1 MDFQIMYTDSI
12 NKAALLVLFGLCGVI
27 KPNICLQLDS
37 VNGNG
42 DLIFSCYKLS
52 MTLRRYLSL
61 LYDLSKFSPVTCTRK
76 ECVSLYTLNFLSC
89 FSQKG
94 MKPF

>member
-1 MDFQIMYTDSI
+1 MDFQIMYTDNI
-12 NKAALLVLFGLCGVI
+12 NKAALLVLFGPCGII

-52 MTLRRYLSL
+52 MTLRCCLSL
-61 LYDLSKFSPVTCTRK
+61 LYDLLKIHTCN
-76 ECVSLYTLNFLSC
+76 SH
-89 FSQKG
+89 
-94 MKPF
+94 